1 MTCRIDVIYKRQI
14 ETATCLAICIIMLYF
29 GKEMK
34 LGALEGIRLSS
45 EILIPTLF
53 PFLVLSDYW
62 SKNFYIGD
70 KSPLSKLFVCLFHMP
85 SCGILAF
92 ISGIICGF
100 PLGVKVARDLY
111 DDGKIDERQL
121 ITLCGF
127 SNNPSMAFVISGV
140 GLGIF
145 KSFKIGIILFI
156 SCILSAILC
165 GIIFRKNE
173 TNFVESGN
181 ILRQK
186 FNLVESIKSAGLTS
200 ITISSYVIFFS
211 AIIFALK
218 PIKNSPLLVSTLEL
232 CSAVEIISKADFGI
246 TQKLALIAFSLGF
259 SGLSV
264 HMQSFSFMGREVKK
278 SRYLLM
284 KFTQGVLSSII
295 VLIIKKAVP

>member
-1 MTCRIDVIYKRQI
+1 MTSKIAMQYKRQI
-14 ETATCLAICIIMLYF
+14 ATFTCIILCVTMLCF
-29 GKEMK
+29 SKDMK
-34 LGALEGIRLSS
+34 LGALEGMRLSS

-53 PFLVLSDYW
+53 PFFILSDYW
-62 SKNFYIGD
+62 SKNFSISE
-70 KSPLSKLFVCLFHMP
+70 KSVLSKLFVKLFHIP
-85 SCGILAF
+85 PCGLLAF
-92 ISGIICGF
+92 ITGIICGF
-100 PLGVKVARDLY
+100 PLGVKVACDLY
-111 DDGKIDERQL
+111 DRGEINDRQL
-121 ITLCGF
+121 TNLCGF
-127 SNNPSMAFVISGV
+127 ANNPSMAFVISGI

-145 KSFKIGIILFI
+145 GSVHVGILLFI
-156 SCILSAILC
+156 SCSISAIVC
-165 GIIFRKNE
+165 GTVFREKE
-173 TNFVESGN
+173 IKIQKASN
-181 ILRQK
+181 ISRQK
-186 FNLVESIKSAGLTS
+186 FSLVESIKNAGLTS